1 MVAATASTRCRT
13 AVTPSTRPHERVV
26 PRRATAQAARL
37 LNHPEDAEKL
47 TRRATEAVRQSFD
60 AQTGLMRPKSRT
72 GRFSMRFDETRWGDG
87 YTEGS
92 PWHHSFP
99 PFDVE
104 LLSRLHGSKEKLRDK
119 ILAMTRVPSTF
130 DHGGACVGVFTRRW
144 RLETLLTRRL
154 RPDDS

>member
-13 AVTPSTRPHERVV
+13 AVTPSTWPHERVV

-47 TRRATEAVRQSFD
+47 TRRATEAVRHSYD
-60 AQTGLMRPKSRT
+60 PQTGLMRPKSRT
-72 GRFSMRFDETRWGDG
+72 GRFSVRFDETRWGDG

-99 PFDVE
+99 PFDRVVVAIA
-104 LLSRLHGSKEKLRDK
+104 RFKEKLRDK
-119 ILAMTRVPSTF
+119 ILAMARARAF
-130 DHGGACVGVFTRRW
+130 DPAVRACPLIRGVASMASR
-144 RLETLLTRRL
+144 
-154 RPDDS
+154 DGVA